1 MTAPLLQLRAVEAG
15 YGGQRVLRGISLDV
29 PAGQVVTLIGPNGHG
44 KTTLLRCVSGLVRLG
59 AGEILFSGEP
69 ISGARAH
76 RIVEKGVVHIPQ
88 GDLLFT
94 DMSVYDNLMMGAY
107 PTAAYA
113 AAPRRLTEVFDLLP
127 RLRERRSQIA
137 ASLSGGE
144 RRMLAIGRGLM
155 ANGKLLL
162 LDEPSLGLAPLV
174 IDQIYEVIADL
185 KRHGLAILLVEENA
199 SRIIGVADHVHLLD
213 DGKIVWNGT
222 PAEMEENEDILTT
235 YLGG

>member
-1 MTAPLLQLRAVEAG
+1 MTAPLLQLRGIEAG
-15 YGGQRVLRGISLDV
+15 YGGQRVLRGISFDV
-29 PAGQVVTLIGPNGHG
+29 PAGQVITLIGPNGHG

-59 AGEILFSGEP
+59 AGEILFADEP

-107 PTAAYA
+107 PKAAYA
-113 AAPRRLTEVFDLLP
+113 SAPQRLAEVFALLP
-127 RLRERRSQIA
+127 RLQERQTQIV

-162 LDEPSLGLAPLV
+162 IDEPSLGLAPLV
-174 IDQIYEVIADL
+174 IDQIYEVIGNL